1 MRMVLT
7 KDNLH
12 INNMMISKKMILSL
26 LTLESSEDEM
36 ITLIVKKVVL
46 LPVDNEVDSKIGIL
60 MDII

>member
-12 INNMMISKKMILSL
+12 INNMMISKKMILSI

>member
-12 INNMMISKKMILSL
+12 INNMMISKKMILSI
-26 LTLESSEDEM
+26 LTVESSEDEM